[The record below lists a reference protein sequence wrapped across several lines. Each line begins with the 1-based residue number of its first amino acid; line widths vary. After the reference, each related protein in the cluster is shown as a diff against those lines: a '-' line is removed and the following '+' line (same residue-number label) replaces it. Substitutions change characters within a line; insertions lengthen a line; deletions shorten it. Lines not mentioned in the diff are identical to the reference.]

1 METEIRLIYRKQLF
15 LTLLPRPHTMQVSY
29 LPFSKILFF
38 FSLLF
43 IFMME
48 LKAQT
53 LTFEEQE
60 DGWLL
65 LDDGK
70 PRYFYQT
77 ATKSLDGKYPRA
89 NYIHPLYNTDG
100 EVVTEDFPA
109 DHPHHR
115 GIFWTWHQ
123 LWVGDQRAA
132 DPWICEDIIW
142 EVKNVKTQTN
152 PNGSASLEA
161 RVIWKGTGTVK
172 KNILEETLIISYQ
185 RISSRAFK
193 LAFDITLKPLL
204 SDVRLGGSED
214 PKGYGGFSPRIKLSE
229 NVGFFDENGAV
240 VPQELAVQAGPWIN
254 VTREKA
260 EDPGVVIMGEP
271 DRLPSYQGW
280 ILRSENSM
288 QNMAFPGSEALLL
301 SKKAPHL
308 RFKNQLLV
316 HQGMEKQEIA
326 NQYRI
331 FRNQP

>member
-1 METEIRLIYRKQLF
+1 MEKEIRLIFRKLLF
-15 LTLLPRPHTMQVSY
+15 LALLLRPYTMQVSY
-29 LPFSKILFF
+29 LPFPKILFF

-53 LTFEEQE
+53 LTFEKQE

-185 RISSRAFK
+185 RISSRAFR

-240 VPQELAVQAGPWIN
+240 VPQELAVKAGPWIN

-288 QNMAFPGSEALLL
+288 QNMAFPGSETLLL

-316 HQGMEKQEIA
+316 HQGMDKQKIA